1 MHEKKKVYCIL
12 LDENKNEKKDTPS
25 HQVGINTRKG
35 PVGHMPK
42 LFNRG
47 SAIVP
52 TAKRDKTTKGHHLV
66 INNIKK
72 SYKKK
77 ILLLIIKNSTFFW
90 VSSLDYAHNIWA
102 LLSSQV
108 FSSSSSC

>member
-1 MHEKKKVYCIL
+1 MNFLNQKIDRPSMKYIPLCLKKKKVYCIL

-25 HQVGINTRKG
+25 HQVGINTSKG

-72 SYKKK
+72 SYQTKN
-77 ILLLIIKNSTFFW
+77 LIINNKKER
-90 VSSLDYAHNIWA
+90 VL
-102 LLSSQV
+102 
-108 FSSSSSC
+108 FSGFLH